1 MFVDCDV
8 PEVLIHLPF
17 LHTCYLFYHLHSIIY
32 LFIYLMQG
40 GEGGP
45 VVGTGGSTIG
55 MVYIDGPGAVII
67 SISIICTFFE
77 MWKQFRYIIFF
88 HQF

>member
-1 MFVDCDV
+1 
-8 PEVLIHLPF
+8 
-17 LHTCYLFYHLHSIIY
+17 
-32 LFIYLMQG
+32 
-40 GEGGP
+40 

-77 MWKQFRYIIFF
+77 IWKQFR
-88 HQF
+88 